1 MKAEDF
7 PRWHNLAKQFLGA
20 EFFQDIMDSQGA
32 KSANSVSYPA
42 VNVYQGK
49 SEIIVVVDLPGV
61 EEFRMVDLK
70 VEGEQLT
77 ISGNV
82 PSTYQGYEAVI
93 MERKHGTFSKTI
105 SLGVPVARKYSHAR
119 YRRGVL
125 ELRYPKL

>member
-32 KSANSVSYPA
+32 KSTNSSYPA
-42 VNVYQGK
+42 VDVYQGK
-49 SEIIVVVDLPGV
+49 SEVIIVIDLPGV

-70 VEGEQLT
+70 IEGEQLS
-77 ISGNV
+77 ISGSV
-82 PSTYQGYEAVI
+82 PTPYQGYEAI
-93 MERKHGTFSKTI
+93 ITERKNGSFSKTI

>member
-32 KSANSVSYPA
+32 KSANSSYPA
-42 VNVYQGK
+42 VDVYQRTN
-49 SEIIVVVDLPGV
+49 EIIIVVDLPGV
-61 EEFRMVDLK
+61 EEFRMVDFK
-70 VEGEQLT
+70 IEGEQLT

-82 PSTYQGYEAVI
+82 PASYQGYEAVNT
-93 MERKHGTFSKTI
+93 ERKNGPFTKTI